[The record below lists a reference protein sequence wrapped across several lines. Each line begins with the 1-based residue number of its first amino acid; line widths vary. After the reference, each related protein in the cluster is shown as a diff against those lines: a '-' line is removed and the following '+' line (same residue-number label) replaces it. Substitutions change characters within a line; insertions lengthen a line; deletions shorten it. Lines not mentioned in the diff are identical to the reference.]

1 MRRPLTFLGG
11 ILVVFTLAC
20 QPTPAPN
27 PGASAPAA
35 SQPAAPAAVAPM
47 PVKKLTL
54 AIVSPNEAFSL
65 AWVGRDSGI
74 FLKHGFDVE
83 VPVVTGSPRLVQS
96 LIAGDFEYAM
106 MGATALLRARMQG
119 ADPLILAT
127 TSNIANHN
135 VMIRPESGVQ
145 RLSDLKGR
153 LVGISQVGSE
163 ADMFLQIALSQA
175 GLKAEDVS
183 VIQTGGS
190 PQTFAAMLSGNLD
203 VGVYAGATVLR
214 AHQAGIATLAG
225 ARELNVLSVSGILA
239 TTRRYVERDRDSVL
253 RFMRAWVETV
263 HYFKTQREETIR
275 ILQANLSGLELDEIT
290 FLYQDVADLLQL
302 PPVPS
307 DAAIQAMLDRE
318 DDAAARTH
326 KPSDFVDLTFLHEIE
341 QSGFLATLGR

>member
-1 MRRPLTFLGG
+1 MHRRLTFVSAAVAL
-11 ILVVFTLAC
+11 LALAC
-20 QPTPAPN
+20 QPAPAPSS
-27 PGASAPAA
+27 GAPPPAA
-35 SQPAAPAAVAPM
+35 SQPAASAPAAPM
-47 PVKKLTL
+47 PVTKLTV

-135 VMIRPESGVQ
+135 VMIRPESGIQ

-153 LVGISQVGSE
+153 LVGVSQIGSE
-163 ADMFLQIALSQA
+163 ADMFLQIALSQV
-175 GLKAEDVS
+175 GLKSEDVS

-225 ARELNVLSVSGILA
+225 ARDLNVHAVSGILA
-239 TTRRYVERDRDSVL
+239 TTRRYVDRDRDSVL
-253 RFMRAWVETV
+253 RFMRAWVETT
-263 HYFKTQREETIR
+263 HYFKTQRDETIR
-275 ILQANLSGLELDEIT
+275 IMQQYMGGETDADIAT
-290 FLYQDVADLLQL
+290 LYDSVRDIYL
-302 PPVPS
+302 PLPIPS
-307 DAAIQAMLDRE
+307 EEGIQAVLDRE
-318 DDAAARTH
+318 TDLDVRGF
-326 KPSDFVDLTFLHEIE
+326 KPSDFLDTSFLRALDD
-341 QSGFLATLGR
+341 SGFVSGLYR

>member
-1 MRRPLTFLGG
+1 MHRRLTFVSAAVAL
-11 ILVVFTLAC
+11 LALAC
-20 QPTPAPN
+20 QPAPAPSS
-27 PGASAPAA
+27 GAPPPAA
-35 SQPAAPAAVAPM
+35 SQPAASAPAAPM
-47 PVKKLTL
+47 PVTKLTV

-135 VMIRPESGVQ
+135 VMIRPESGIQ

-153 LVGISQVGSE
+153 LVGVSQIGSE
-163 ADMFLQIALSQA
+163 ADMFLQIALSQV
-175 GLKAEDVS
+175 GLKSEDVS

-225 ARELNVLSVSGILA
+225 ARDLNVHAVSGILA
-239 TTRRYVERDRDSVL
+239 TTRRYVDRDRDSVL
-253 RFMRAWVETV
+253 RFMRAWVETT
-263 HYFKTQREETIR
+263 HYFKTQRDETIR

-302 PPVPS
+302 PPIPA

-318 DDAAARTH
+318 EDPAARAH
-326 KPSDFVDLTFLHEIE
+326 KPSDFMDLTFLREIE
-341 QSGFLATLGR
+341 QSGFLNTLPR